1 MELRE
6 EVLIITD
13 SMSVNASVVVWALQ
27 NFSIG
32 PKDLRILTQASLLE
46 VYVRGSIGKRVD
58 AYSLSVYYRWP
69 MAACKVKQVSEV
81 LDRLNVVYHT
91 KKPGFHSQLWLLA
104 LAKALQPGASVFV
117 QEPSVFDDNKTMV
130 RESRAC
136 LERNLLFAG
145 FSSLEG
151 LECLDHS
158 AEISLS
164 TQKFELIAMRAKKSC
179 DQSASSPLQNK
190 PTTKAENPPVA
201 HVDSSTQR
209 KALPKGENSSVA
221 LSDTSQQQTDRFDGS
236 IVEDISCKADDSK
249 RHELLPDN
257 SHSLRERIRERNRLY
272 QRRRRARM
280 TEEQKRREKERRRQ
294 YMQSRRVLPQ
304 PLPISYAA
312 PIESDQS
319 AHCGQQV
326 RETEGVEVGKSLVT
340 GEAGE
345 AS

>member
-1 MELRE
+1 M
-6 EVLIITD
+6 
-13 SMSVNASVVVWALQ
+13 LQ
-27 NFSIG
+27 YLYRN
-32 PKDLRILTQASLLE
+32 PPSL
-46 VYVRGSIGKRVD
+46 
-58 AYSLSVYYRWP
+58 
-69 MAACKVKQVSEV
+69 MT
-81 LDRLNVVYHT
+81 T
-91 KKPGFHSQLWLLA
+91 KL
-104 LAKALQPGASVFV
+104 
-117 QEPSVFDDNKTMV
+117 
-130 RESRAC
+130 AC

-151 LECLDHS
+151 SECLDHS

-209 KALPKGENSSVA
+209 KALPKGENSSVG

-249 RHELLPDN
+249 RHELPPDN

-304 PLPISYAA
+304 PMPISYAA

-326 RETEGVEVGKSLVT
+326 RETEGVEVGKNLVT